1 MASTCSTAVG
11 STSGPSGGGSM
22 SRPKILM
29 VEDSEDNLRIL
40 AYRLRKLG
48 DFDLRE
54 ARDGREAVAA
64 VEADPPD
71 LIFSLRSTRAVS
83 ATMRTSLPPGSSR
96 MRRVASQPSIRGR
109 RYSPRS
115 HVIGSTWRP

>member
-29 VEDSEDNLRIL
+29 VEDSEDNFRIL

-71 LIFSLRSTRAVS
+71 LIYMDLGLPRMDGWEDTLRVS
-83 ATMRTSLPPGSSR
+83 DMPSVQAEHMEALTA
-96 MRRVASQPSIRGR
+96 RVDV
-109 RYSPRS
+109 RS
-115 HVIGSTWRP
+115 V